1 MYFVA
6 FVFTTVLEEF
16 DKFFYNKKHSLVK
29 ETFMER
35 RQIVAAI
42 VKIANELDQMGMY
55 SEANELTKVAQA
67 AGSQFMKGLRGVGEG
82 FKGIGESTARGITG
96 LGKDVAKGVG
106 SGYDAARQGVSDAG
120 ELLGNMGSESGYS
133 TGAGARE
140 MGMGSANIS
149 NAQIDAQIES
159 LRTFVSRNDT
169 KSADTLARTIDGDI
183 LRKIQV
189 INNGPGAGTTTAK
202 EEVAELM
209 RKQFEVRQLRKKVQP
224 RSAVDLASRGEANQL
239 QSNRTF
245 LSEWVNNRKRRAGR
259 PLTKGELYQMAI
271 NERDMN
277 FANDIQGYLEDK
289 GFMGRND
296 IVK

>member
-1 MYFVA
+1 
-6 FVFTTVLEEF
+6 
-16 DKFFYNKKHSLVK
+16 
-29 ETFMER
+29 MER
-35 RQIVAAI
+35 RKIVAAI
-42 VKIANELDQMGMY
+42 VKIANELDSIGMY
-55 SEANELTKVAQA
+55 EEANELTKVAQA
-67 AGSQFMKGLRGVGEG
+67 AGSQFMKGLKDLGEG
-82 FKGIGESTARGITG
+82 TMRGITG
-96 LGKDVAKGVG
+96 LGRDVNEGFSA
-106 SGYDAARQGVSDAG
+106 AG
-120 ELLGNMGSESGYS
+120 EVLGNMGSEAGYS

-140 MGMGSANIS
+140 MGMGAANIS

-202 EEVAELM
+202 EEVAKLM

-224 RSAVDLASRGEANQL
+224 RSAVDLASRGEADQL
-239 QSNRTF
+239 KSNRTF

>member
-1 MYFVA
+1 
-6 FVFTTVLEEF
+6 
-16 DKFFYNKKHSLVK
+16 
-29 ETFMER
+29 MER
-35 RQIVAAI
+35 RKIVAAI
-42 VKIANELDQMGMY
+42 VKIANELDSIGMY
-55 SEANELTKVAQA
+55 EEANELTKVAQA
-67 AGSQFMKGLRGVGEG
+67 AGSQFMKGLKDLGEG
-82 FKGIGESTARGITG
+82 TMRGITG
-96 LGKDVAKGVG
+96 LGRDVNEGFSA
-106 SGYDAARQGVSDAG
+106 AG
-120 ELLGNMGSESGYS
+120 EVLGNMGSEAGYS

-140 MGMGSANIS
+140 MGMGAANIS

-202 EEVAELM
+202 EEVAKLM

-224 RSAVDLASRGEANQL
+224 RSAVDLALRGQADQL
-239 QSNRTF
+239 NNSNEY

-259 PLTKGELYQMAI
+259 PLSKVELYQIALQ
-271 NERDMN
+271 EKDEN
-277 FANDIQGYLEDK
+277 FANSVSSYLNDK
-289 GFMGRND
+289 GFKGRND

>member
-1 MYFVA
+1 
-6 FVFTTVLEEF
+6 
-16 DKFFYNKKHSLVK
+16 
-29 ETFMER
+29 MER
-35 RQIVAAI
+35 RKIVAAI
-42 VKIANELDQMGMY
+42 VKIANELDSIGMY
-55 SEANELTKVAQA
+55 EEANELTKVAQA
-67 AGSQFMKGLRGVGEG
+67 AGSQFMKGLKDLGEG
-82 FKGIGESTARGITG
+82 TMRGITG
-96 LGKDVAKGVG
+96 LGRDVNEGFSA
-106 SGYDAARQGVSDAG
+106 AG
-120 ELLGNMGSESGYS
+120 EVLGNMGSEAGYS

-140 MGMGSANIS
+140 MGMGAANIS

-183 LRKIQV
+183 LRKIQM

-202 EEVAELM
+202 EEVAKLM

-224 RSAVDLASRGEANQL
+224 RSAVDLASRGEADQL
-239 QSNRTF
+239 KSNRTF

>member
-1 MYFVA
+1 
-6 FVFTTVLEEF
+6 
-16 DKFFYNKKHSLVK
+16 
-29 ETFMER
+29 MER
-35 RQIVAAI
+35 RKIVAAI
-42 VKIANELDQMGMY
+42 VKIANELDSIGMY
-55 SEANELTKVAQA
+55 EEANELTKVAQA
-67 AGSQFMKGLRGVGEG
+67 AGSQFMKGLKDLGEG
-82 FKGIGESTARGITG
+82 TMRGITG
-96 LGKDVAKGVG
+96 LGRDVNEGFSA
-106 SGYDAARQGVSDAG
+106 AG
-120 ELLGNMGSESGYS
+120 EVLGNMGSEAGYS

-140 MGMGSANIS
+140 MGMGAANIS

-202 EEVAELM
+202 EEVAKLM

-224 RSAVDLASRGEANQL
+224 RSAVDLASRGEADQL

>member
-1 MYFVA
+1 
-6 FVFTTVLEEF
+6 
-16 DKFFYNKKHSLVK
+16 
-29 ETFMER
+29 MER
-35 RQIVAAI
+35 RKIVAAI
-42 VKIANELDQMGMY
+42 VKIANELDSIGMY
-55 SEANELTKVAQA
+55 EEANELTKVAQA
-67 AGSQFMKGLRGVGEG
+67 AGSQFMKGLKDLGEG
-82 FKGIGESTARGITG
+82 TMRGITG
-96 LGKDVAKGVG
+96 LGRDVNEGFSA
-106 SGYDAARQGVSDAG
+106 AG
-120 ELLGNMGSESGYS
+120 EVLGNMGSEAGYS

-140 MGMGSANIS
+140 MGMGAANIS

-202 EEVAELM
+202 EEVAKLM

-224 RSAVDLASRGEANQL
+224 RSAVDLVSRGEADQL

>member
-1 MYFVA
+1 
-6 FVFTTVLEEF
+6 
-16 DKFFYNKKHSLVK
+16 
-29 ETFMER
+29 MER

-55 SEANELTKVAQA
+55 TEANQLTKVAQS
-67 AGSQFMKGLRGVGEG
+67 AGSQFMQGLRDIGVG
-82 FKGIGESTARGITG
+82 TARGIKG
-96 LGKDVAKGVG
+96 LGRDINEGL
-106 SGYDAARQGVSDAG
+106 SSAG
-120 ELLGNMGSESGYS
+120 EVLGNMGSEAGYS

-140 MGMGSANIS
+140 MGMGAANIS

-169 KSADTLARTIDGDI
+169 KSVDTLARTIDGDI

-224 RSAVDLASRGEANQL
+224 RSAVDLVSRGEADQL
-239 QSNRTF
+239 KSNRTF

>member
-1 MYFVA
+1 
-6 FVFTTVLEEF
+6 
-16 DKFFYNKKHSLVK
+16 
-29 ETFMER
+29 MER

-67 AGSQFMKGLRGVGEG
+67 AGSQFMKGLRDIGEG
-82 FKGIGESTARGITG
+82 SMRGLTG
-96 LGKDVAKGVG
+96 LGRDVAKGVG

-140 MGMGSANIS
+140 MGMGSADTS
-149 NAQIDAQIES
+149 NAQIDAQIS
-159 LRTFVSRNDT
+159 TLRDFVSRRVDT
-169 KSADTLARTIDGDI
+169 QTVDTLARKIDGDI
-183 LRKIQV
+183 LRKIQM
-189 INNGPGAGTTTAK
+189 INNGPGAASTTAK

-224 RSAVDLASRGEANQL
+224 RSAVDLALRSQAKQFKSDRALLNE
-239 QSNRTF
+239 F
-245 LSEWVNNRKRRAGR
+245 VNNRKIRAGR
-259 PLTKGELYQMAI
+259 PLTKGELYQMAL

-277 FANDIQGYLEDK
+277 FANDIQGYLEDR
-289 GFMGRND
+289 GFMDRND

>member
-1 MYFVA
+1 
-6 FVFTTVLEEF
+6 LIN
-16 DKFFYNKKHSLVK
+16 FFIIKKHPLVK

-55 SEANELTKVAQA
+55 SEANELTKIAQS
-67 AGSQFMKGLRGVGEG
+67 AGSQFMQGLRDIGEG
-82 FKGIGESTARGITG
+82 SMRGITG
-96 LGKDVAKGVG
+96 LGKDIAKGVG

-140 MGMGSANIS
+140 MFMGAANIS

-169 KSADTLARTIDGDI
+169 KAVDTLARTIDGDI

-202 EEVAELM
+202 EEVAKLM

-224 RSAVDLASRGEANQL
+224 RSAVDLASRGEADQL